1 METLPLLGSTNT
13 MEKFGIDELF
23 RVAVANKARIVRGFI
38 VFYGFL
44 LVFLF
49 VGGRSIYL
57 GDSFSPIFYQW
68 GVWFGRIALL
78 LYCITLIPGMTK
90 RFRLTHKL
98 FSLIRIF
105 RRYIGISVF
114 LFALTHASFVRFIPL
129 LASGVIV
136 PGPAFQ
142 TFGLISL
149 ALMFFMFLT
158 SNDFSVNRL
167 GLWWYRLHWVTHIIM
182 ITAFFHTLLQR
193 VSVWSVLI
201 GIIVVAQLAS
211 FIVAFNRKSS

>member
-23 RVAVANKARIVRGFI
+23 RVAVVNKTRIIHGFLIFYGMFI
-38 VFYGFL
+38 VFFFIGA
-44 LVFLF
+44 
-49 VGGRSIYL
+49 RSIISR
-57 GDSFSPIFYQW
+57 DEFFPQFYDV
-68 GVWFGRIALL
+68 GVWCGRTAIT
-78 LYCITLIPGMTK
+78 LYLITLIPGMMK
-90 RFRLTHKL
+90 RFGLTHKV

-105 RRYIGISVF
+105 RRYIGISTF
-114 LFALTHASFVRFIPL
+114 LFALVHASFVRFIPL

-167 GLWWYRLHWVTHIIM
+167 GIWWYRLHWVTHIIM
-182 ITAFFHTLLQR
+182 ITVLFHTLLQR
-193 VSVWSVLI
+193 VSIWSVLI
-201 GIIVVAQLAS
+201 GFVVVLQISS
-211 FIVAFNRKSS
+211 FVALYIRKTQ